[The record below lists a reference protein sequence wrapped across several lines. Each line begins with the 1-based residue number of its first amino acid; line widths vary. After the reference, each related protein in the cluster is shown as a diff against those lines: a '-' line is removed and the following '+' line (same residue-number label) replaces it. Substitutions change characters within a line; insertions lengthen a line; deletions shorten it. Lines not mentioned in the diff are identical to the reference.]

1 MTNRALLGVDFSTS
15 PPSYREL
22 QCDSQGRL
30 IVSGAVGGSGG
41 GGTSDTLEATQQ
53 LVKTAVQNIDVD
65 LGAAGDAAA
74 ASDTGASSIVSLI
87 KRSLQR
93 WTTLL
98 DRIPALVS
106 GRIPVDGSG
115 VTQPVS
121 AVARACV
128 GRQTLALVAGTVTP
142 LTVPPGAVAAA
153 IQADGNTVRCTLDGA
168 TAPSATVGTRI
179 DDGVIYYVDTSL
191 ANVKLL
197 APIACS
203 AQIVYFDRA

>member
-1 MTNRALLGVDFSTS
+1 MGQLLDADGNVVV
-15 PPSYREL
+15 RVAV
-22 QCDSQGRL
+22 
-30 IVSGAVGGSGG
+30 VSGAAGG
-41 GGTSDTLEATQQ
+41 GGGSTDVSALNREATQDA
-53 LVKTAVQNIDVD
+53 VRIAVQNIDVD

-74 ASDTGASSIVSLI
+74 ASDTGASSIISLL
-87 KRSLQR
+87 KRGLQR

-98 DRIPALVS
+98 ERIPALAS

-121 AVARACV
+121 AVTRACV
-128 GRQTLALVAGTVTP
+128 GRQTLALAAGVVGT

-153 IQADGNTVRCTLDGA
+153 IQADGNTVRCTHDGA
-168 TAPSATVGTRI
+168 TAPSSTVGTRI
-179 DDGVIYYVDTSL
+179 DDGVIYYVDTAL

-203 AQIVYFDRA
+203 AQIVYFDKA

>member
-1 MTNRALLGVDFSTS
+1 MGQLLDADGNVVV
-15 PPSYREL
+15 RVAV
-22 QCDSQGRL
+22 
-30 IVSGAVGGSGG
+30 VSGAAGG
-41 GGTSDTLEATQQ
+41 GGGSTDVSALNRETTQDA
-53 LVKTAVQNIDVD
+53 VRIAVQNIDVD
-65 LGAAGDAAA
+65 LGAAADAAA

-87 KRSLQR
+87 KRGLQR

-98 DRIPALVS
+98 ERIPALVS

-121 AVARACV
+121 AVTRACV
-128 GRQTLALVAGTVTP
+128 GRQTLTLAAGVVTT
-142 LTVPPGAVAAA
+142 LTIPGGAVAAA

-168 TAPSATVGTRI
+168 VAPSASVGTRI

-197 APIACS
+197 APVACS
-203 AQIVYFDRA
+203 AQVVYFDKA

>member
-1 MTNRALLGVDFSTS
+1 MPMGANGEWVQQVAV
-15 PPSYREL
+15 
-22 QCDSQGRL
+22 
-30 IVSGAVGGSGG
+30 VSGGTGGTG
-41 GGTSDTLEATQQ
+41 GGTSDTTEATA
-53 LVKTAVQNIDVD
+53 LLIKTAVQNIDVD
-65 LGAAGDAAA
+65 LGSAADAAA

-98 DRIPALVS
+98 ERIPALVS

-121 AVARACV
+121 AVARQCL
-128 GRQTLALVAGTVTP
+128 GRQTLALSAGVVAT
-142 LTVPPGAVAAA
+142 LSVPAGAVAAA

-197 APIACS
+197 APVACS
-203 AQIVYFDRA
+203 AQVVYFDRA